1 MKIDPRKLKR
11 AQLLERIRTVER
23 SRSALAASEAEATR
37 RRLFGVAERTRSLAR
52 HYAQQDDA
60 MTGTDLRG
68 AKAMQDQLQHLCA
81 MSEQHA
87 VEAEQRSDASMDELA
102 SAERRMR
109 RAEED
114 RRSLARAIVADLER

>member
-1 MKIDPRKLKR
+1 MKTDPRKLKR
-11 AQLLERIRTVER
+11 AQLLERVRTVER

-37 RRLFGVAERTRSLAR
+37 QRLFGVAERTRSLAR

-60 MTGTDLRG
+60 MIGTDLRG
-68 AKAMQDQLQHLCA
+68 AKAMQDQLQQLCA
-81 MSEQHA
+81 LSEQHA
-87 VEAEQRSDASMDELA
+87 VEAEHRSEATMDELA

-114 RRSLARAIVADLER
+114 RRNLARAIVAELER

>member
-11 AQLLERIRTVER
+11 ARLIERIRTVER
-23 SRSALAASEAEATR
+23 SHSALAASEAEATR

-60 MTGTDLRG
+60 MMGTDLRG
-68 AKAMQDQLQHLCA
+68 AKAMQDQLQQLCA
-81 MSEQHA
+81 LSEQHA
-87 VEAEQRSDASMDELA
+87 EEAGHRSDATMDELA
-102 SAERRMR
+102 AAERRMR

-114 RRSLARAIVADLER
+114 RRSLARAIVAELER

>member
-11 AQLLERIRTVER
+11 ARLLERIRTVER

-37 RRLFGVAERTRSLAR
+37 QRLFGVAERTRSLAR

-60 MTGTDLRG
+60 MIGTDLRG
-68 AKAMQDQLQHLCA
+68 AKAMQDQLQQLCA
-81 MSEQHA
+81 LSEQHA
-87 VEAEQRSDASMDELA
+87 EEAEQRSEATMDELA
-102 SAERRMR
+102 NAERRMR

-114 RRSLARAIVADLER
+114 RRSLARAIVADLEH

>member
-1 MKIDPRKLKR
+1 VKIDPRKLKR
-11 AQLLERIRTVER
+11 ARLLERIRTVER

-37 RRLFGVAERTRSLAR
+37 QRLFGVAERTRSLAR

-60 MTGTDLRG
+60 MIGTDLRG
-68 AKAMQDQLQHLCA
+68 AKAMQDQLQQLCA
-81 MSEQHA
+81 LSEQHA
-87 VEAEQRSDASMDELA
+87 EEAEQRSEATMDELA

-114 RRSLARAIVADLER
+114 RRSLARAIVADLEH

>member
-11 AQLLERIRTVER
+11 ARLLERIRTVER

-37 RRLFGVAERTRSLAR
+37 QRLFGVAERTRSLAR

-60 MTGTDLRG
+60 MIGTDLRG
-68 AKAMQDQLQHLCA
+68 AKAMQDQLQQLCA
-81 MSEQHA
+81 LSEQHA
-87 VEAEQRSDASMDELA
+87 EEAEQRSEATMDELA

-114 RRSLARAIVADLER
+114 RRSLARAIVADLEH

>member
-68 AKAMQDQLQHLCA
+68 AKAMQDQLQQLCA
-81 MSEQHA
+81 LSERHA
-87 VEAEQRSDASMDELA
+87 EEAEQRSDATMDELA
-102 SAERRMR
+102 SAERQMR

>member
-1 MKIDPRKLKR
+1 MKTDPRKLKR

-60 MTGTDLRG
+60 MIGTDLRG
-68 AKAMQDQLQHLCA
+68 AKAMQDQLQQLCA
-81 MSEQHA
+81 LSEQHA
-87 VEAEQRSDASMDELA
+87 VEAEQRSDATMDELA

>member
-11 AQLLERIRTVER
+11 ARLLERIRTVER

-37 RRLFGVAERTRSLAR
+37 QRLFGVAERTRSLAR

-60 MTGTDLRG
+60 MIGTDLRG
-68 AKAMQDQLQHLCA
+68 AKAMQDQLQQLCA
-81 MSEQHA
+81 LSEQHA
-87 VEAEQRSDASMDELA
+87 EEAEQRSEATMDELA